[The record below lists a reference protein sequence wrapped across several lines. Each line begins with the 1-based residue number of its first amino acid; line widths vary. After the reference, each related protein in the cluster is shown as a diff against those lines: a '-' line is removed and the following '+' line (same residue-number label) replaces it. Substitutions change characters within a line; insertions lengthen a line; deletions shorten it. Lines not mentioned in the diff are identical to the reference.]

1 MVTIDPVS
9 PSNITMTRTL
19 FHQALLVTT
28 CLLMACASVWAGDTS
43 VLRPPKGSKVAILVF
58 EDLQCPD
65 CARAA
70 PLLHEA
76 AKKYSIPL
84 VQYDFPL
91 PMHNWSFEAAVN
103 ARYFDTKSKKL
114 GDDYRLFIFSN
125 QPQITAQNL
134 RGMTERFAA
143 DNKVVFPFVVDP
155 SGDLTAKVK
164 ADYAMGQRVGLDHTP
179 TIYIVSDT
187 TRGTPF
193 VEVVNRDQLY
203 QLIDKVMKEAGTSA
217 PPQKAAAVK
226 PAATN
231 KSAKPQK
238 TAAAKTTSA
247 SDSSKSQ

>member
-1 MVTIDPVS
+1 MKR
-9 PSNITMTRTL
+9 NL
-19 FHQALLVTT
+19 FRQALLLST
-28 CLLMACASVWAGDTS
+28 CLLLASAAVWAGDTS

-76 AKKYSIPL
+76 AKKYNIPL

-103 ARYFDTKSKKL
+103 ARYFDTKSKKM

-125 QPQITAQNL
+125 QPQITPQNL

-155 SGDLTAKVK
+155 SGELTAKVK

-179 TIYIVSDT
+179 TIYVVSDT

-203 QLIDKVMKEAGTSA
+203 QLIDKVMKEAGATA
-217 PPQKAAAVK
+217 TPQKATAAK
-226 PAATN
+226 PAAAG
-231 KSAKPQK
+231 KSAKPQTTAK
-238 TAAAKTTSA
+238 TAQI
-247 SDSSKSQ
+247 SDSKSQ